1 MPHCFPVLSLHRCCN
16 MQAFMLML
24 FPICLYFV
32 VHVENLALGFV
43 VAVVHGYKVWHLSSL
58 TLWGEMERGKNYV
71 AAIIFL
77 D

>member
-1 MPHCFPVLSLHRCCN
+1 

-43 VAVVHGYKVWHLSSL
+43 VAVVHGYKVWYLSSSL
-58 TLWGEMERGKNYV
+58 TLWGEMERGKNSV
-71 AAIIFL
+71 AVIIFL